1 MMIFHQCTEELGE
14 ATGDLSFPDG
24 SRRFGDEVFTCT
36 SYFNKWWK
44 TGLNAC
50 CCAETA
56 AEEWNVLHLSEKLP
70 KKKWIHLLY
79 VVFLFL
85 FFWNA
90 IIASCSVEAW
100 KLCNLTDADW
110 FCQHLWTNIPLC
122 GTTDFRTETSQ
133 KLTLVIKCISCKGI
147 RTYFLQ

>member
-1 MMIFHQCTEELGE
+1 MHRGTLRGDGRFEFPRWFQEVRWWGIHMYELLQQVMKDWVERMLLCRDRSWG
-14 ATGDLSFPDG
+14 
-24 SRRFGDEVFTCT
+24 V
-36 SYFNKWWK
+36 K
-44 TGLNAC
+44 
-50 CCAETA
+50 CAALVGKIT
-56 AEEWNVLHLSEKLP
+56 